1 MRSAVRR
8 NKKSHFR
15 RNTRTTAA
23 TIKKASKA
31 EFVRPKPRV
40 VRQPQPTKQVVVN
53 KSLHRLAGVSETPV
67 RTQDA
72 NLQAGREVTPT
83 LRKTKLRLHPKVR
96 TTAAMG
102 RPDKPVD
109 LQTKR
114 PVAPEPQPSKPVVV
128 SKSPAAVERKSVAQT
143 GSATSPDQRKKQ
155 LRLRQE
161 AQRKKAPVGQTPK
174 PTNLPAKPHVVPMS
188 QPIETLVVNKRLDK
202 KPVHNEPGEKEQAS
216 TLQAKS
222 TVILGHRTI
231 KILDLCRKARKTTIP
246 VEQLKQPVNLPTKSR
261 VVEDPQ
267 PEETVVINKRLDT
280 TAGRNEQAEM
290 ESHLGL
296 RARSIVAPSH
306 RKEKLSLRRK
316 GMKSAAPVEQVKQPA
331 DKKPTAQVVP
341 HSQTDKAAVDQELE
355 PIPSEA
361 GAVPSDE
368 VVENEQGASL
378 RAAPTED
385 TVTQDPKV
393 IVLDGPSADKA
404 EPHTK
409 AANPMAQDT
418 AADATEAQ
426 EVQAATAPAP
436 EGKADGIGERGL
448 QPDIGVVANG
458 EAGSSAD
465 LEPRRRKQVLV
476 IDDDATM
483 RKLLKMGLCSH
494 QYDCLTA
501 ENGKIA
507 QEVLQT
513 CRPDLILVD
522 LLMPVMDGLTFIQ
535 WLRQTAQDSTPV
547 LVFTNVDT
555 PKITQE
561 AMEKGANA
569 FACKP
574 LHLKELLAVIN
585 QWVPD

>member
-1 MRSAVRR
+1 
-8 NKKSHFR
+8 
-15 RNTRTTAA
+15 
-23 TIKKASKA
+23 
-31 EFVRPKPRV
+31 
-40 VRQPQPTKQVVVN
+40 
-53 KSLHRLAGVSETPV
+53 
-67 RTQDA
+67 
-72 NLQAGREVTPT
+72 
-83 LRKTKLRLHPKVR
+83 
-96 TTAAMG
+96 
-102 RPDKPVD
+102 
-109 LQTKR
+109 
-114 PVAPEPQPSKPVVV
+114 
-128 SKSPAAVERKSVAQT
+128 
-143 GSATSPDQRKKQ
+143 
-155 LRLRQE
+155 
-161 AQRKKAPVGQTPK
+161 
-174 PTNLPAKPHVVPMS
+174 
-188 QPIETLVVNKRLDK
+188 
-202 KPVHNEPGEKEQAS
+202 
-216 TLQAKS
+216 
-222 TVILGHRTI
+222 
-231 KILDLCRKARKTTIP
+231 
-246 VEQLKQPVNLPTKSR
+246 
-261 VVEDPQ
+261 
-267 PEETVVINKRLDT
+267 
-280 TAGRNEQAEM
+280 
-290 ESHLGL
+290 
-296 RARSIVAPSH
+296 
-306 RKEKLSLRRK
+306 
-316 GMKSAAPVEQVKQPA
+316 MKSAAPVEQVKQPA

-368 VVENEQGASL
+368 VMENEQGASL

-385 TVTQDPKV
+385 TVTQDPRV

-404 EPHTK
+404 EPH
-409 AANPMAQDT
+409 AEASNPMAQDT

-458 EAGSSAD
+458 EAGSPAD

-561 AMEKGANA
+561 AMAKGANA